1 MMIIRPGETG
11 QVNKMGSE
19 VPLCERGVPMKSA
32 PVSLLA
38 LVLAIAWSAAASPV
52 NAQITCLDCSPC
64 VDMEEESDESLG
76 NKAPVG
82 DHTSVNSWGLGSHDH
97 CVMSGGCNTQHPYHA
112 DCLFPREE
120 QEDLLAALDIL
131 VDAVRREDAPAT
143 YRILTDRALRGS
155 VQYVAE
161 RNAIQAQG
169 CGGAVIAH
177 IPLSGS
183 AVLSEVAVAASRKGP
198 RPWSA
203 VWDGVLTGLAA
214 YLL

>member
-1 MMIIRPGETG
+1 
-11 QVNKMGSE
+11 
-19 VPLCERGVPMKSA
+19 MKSA
-32 PVSLLA
+32 PVGFLA

-52 NAQITCLDCSPC
+52 NAQITCLDCSLC
-64 VDMEEESDESLG
+64 NEAGQDSDESVG

-82 DHTSVNSWGLGSHDH
+82 DHTSVSSWGLGSHDG
-97 CVMSGGCNTQHPYHA
+97 CVMSGGCAKQHPIHA
-112 DCLFPREE
+112 DCFVTQEE

-131 VDAVRREDAPAT
+131 VDAVRREDAPAA
-143 YRILTDRALRGS
+143 YRILTDSALRGS

-203 VWDGVLTGLAA
+203 VWVGARAGLAG